1 MEKVINKKNDPKRK
15 VRIKLKKITKQIRW
29 KTKKWVKN
37 ENIINKRKNAINKK
51 FSLWKNKINFS
62 IESRI
67 LMQDFCK
74 NFSLWKNKNQFFYWI
89 KNLDA
94 RFIYIYIFPN
104 FTCTLRKCPL

>member
-67 LMQDFCK
+67 LMQD
-74 NFSLWKNKNQFFYWI
+74 L
-89 KNLDA
+89 
-94 RFIYIYIFPN
+94 YIYIF
-104 FTCTLRKCPL
+104 FRILRALSGNVHYNINPSYVAKTIFI